1 MKSDD
6 AFDGITTIIVL
17 ALVLAFPLF
26 MGFAVVIPIA
36 LITVT
41 GLLIY
46 ASRIK

>member
-1 MKSDD
+1 MKKDD
-6 AFDGITTIIVL
+6 TSGGIMGFIML
-17 ALVLAFPLF
+17 ALILAWPLF

-36 LITVT
+36 FITVV